1 MQKKLIRVIVC
12 LFLLL
17 LFTAVCFADS
27 ILNPRLTSGTIDSP
41 AEKQYTIVTITG
53 PGKFVSAA
61 VTKQGGTS
69 DLTFVDLFIDGR
81 AVVNTS
87 FSGLKTIGLTATNP
101 YGLAFLQST
110 TRFKTITIGFNSSL
124 EFKKELK
131 LKVLVKETGVSDI
144 MAEVVSG
151 E

>member
-1 MQKKLIRVIVC
+1 MLKKLIKAIVC
-12 LFLLL
+12 LFLLV

-27 ILNPRLTSGTIDSP
+27 IINPRLTSKTIDSP
-41 AEKQYTIVTITG
+41 DEKQYTIITIAG

-61 VTKQGGTS
+61 VTKQGGTN
-69 DLTFVDLFIDGR
+69 DLTFVDLFIDGK
-81 AVVNTS
+81 AVVSTS

-101 YGLAFLQST
+101 YGVALLQST
-110 TRFKTITIGFNSSL
+110 TTFKTLTIGFNSAF

-144 MAEVVSG
+144 TAEVVSG